1 MDPLSI
7 AAFAATV
14 LEVGIRVSGQVNG
27 AITTW
32 KTTDVVLLALSNET
46 SNLNLVLD
54 HMYRAWQEIAECES
68 QLPATRDETLSSTL
82 ASLLEDADKLLRRL
96 QTLILDIGSRPRTR
110 RRFTWLQKQ
119 SLAIDLQGDLRN
131 VRLRLSEL
139 LLANSA

>member
-119 SLAIDLQGDLRN
+119 SLATDLQGDLRN

>member
-32 KTTDVVLLALSNET
+32 KTTDVVLLALANET